1 MLLVTCCCGRENGG
15 MERSGVET
23 LMVTCSRCRRD
34 FATPLQVDRATLES
48 LVLSNLYECP
58 HCGGHAT
65 YVKTDHF
72 HRLEFGEGPP
82 W

>member
-1 MLLVTCCCGRENGG
+1 
-15 MERSGVET
+15 MERPNVET
-23 LMVTCSRCRRD
+23 LMVTCAQCRRD
-34 FATPLQVDRATLES
+34 FTTPLQVDRATLEA
-48 LVLSNLYECP
+48 LVISNIYECP
-58 HCGGHAT
+58 HCGAHAA